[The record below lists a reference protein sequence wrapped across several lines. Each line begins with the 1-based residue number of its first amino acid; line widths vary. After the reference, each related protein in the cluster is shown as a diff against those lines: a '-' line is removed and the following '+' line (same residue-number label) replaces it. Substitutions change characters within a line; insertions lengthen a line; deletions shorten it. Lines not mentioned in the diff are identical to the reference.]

1 MPEHLHSTTD
11 NNNRSTPNNAK
22 EEKKKEDTTATC
34 VSSFIFNHDEENPVK
49 LHSLPEDDDDGSYAM
64 QPPHLTYQEYHPP
77 SGNGDTAHAII
88 VTDVKYPYAIVDIK
102 ELSGTI
108 QQSVSNLIQGP
119 NKNLGE
125 LPHATIDHDVEG
137 ASVHFCK
144 EDMMI
149 HNLLTRGRLF
159 DTRKVGQA
167 GEEPFYV
174 WTLTNIGQLGADNMT
189 GVEDSEFEEQDVLSF

>member
-1 MPEHLHSTTD
+1 MPEHMHSTTT
-11 NNNRSTPNNAK
+11 NNNRTTPNNAK
-22 EEKKKEDTTATC
+22 EEKKNEDTTATC
-34 VSSFIFNHDEENPVK
+34 VSSFIFNHDEEDPVK
-49 LHSLPEDDDDGSYAM
+49 LHSLPEDDDDGSYAT

-77 SGNGDTAHAII
+77 SGNGVAHAII

-119 NKNLGE
+119 NKNLDE
-125 LPHATIDHDVEG
+125 LPHAIIDHDVEG

-144 EDMMI
+144 EDTMI

-159 DTRKVGQA
+159 DTRKVRQA

-189 GVEDSEFEEQDVLSF
+189 GVEDSEFDEQDVLSF